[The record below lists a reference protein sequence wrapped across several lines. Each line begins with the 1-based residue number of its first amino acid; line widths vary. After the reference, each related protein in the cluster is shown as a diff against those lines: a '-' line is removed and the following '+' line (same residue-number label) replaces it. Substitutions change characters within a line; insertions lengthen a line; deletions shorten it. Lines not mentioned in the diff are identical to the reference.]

1 MENVTYFKGANWA
14 TLSGSFT
21 PEKLRE
27 VAQEIE
33 NKFKDFK
40 GNLNDKK

>member
-1 MENVTYFKGANWA
+1 MEEVTYFKGANWA

-21 PEKLRE
+21 PERLRE

-33 NKFKDFK
+33 EKFEEFKVGNKK
-40 GNLNDKK
+40 